1 MNKLELR
8 SKFDQIYNVHLLF
21 YRRRNM
27 RPKNKDD
34 KNDLSPKY
42 LNNRFLEELKDLT
55 DEEYLIKVKSGN
67 QNTINK
73 TFNQFYEMYSVLS
86 KYSGLKNL
94 LKKLTNSKT
103 DAKIDCFIS
112 EFVIAYLMVKK
123 NPEIDIEYEPKDT
136 IIGASHPP
144 DFKIKVNNIRYY
156 VQVKSL
162 LKSLNYNENIHMQI
176 ESESDLMVCVDNTFQ
191 VIESLEKA
199 TQFTPNDD
207 NCFFIIIQFVSNDAF
222 QSNDLIADHLYGA
235 ESLHCNIFEN
245 NHIVWF
251 NKRKIVDGTNC
262 TQNGGFFYS
271 QKGKEVDAYIKA
283 TEINGVFFPYEFEMF
298 VNDQKTSDKSPIYD
312 LIDISNTYDSQTY
325 FE

>member
-162 LKSLNYNENIHMQI
+162 LKSISYNENIDKQI
-176 ESESDLMVCVDNTFQ
+176 ESNCDLMVSVNNTPQ
-191 VIESLEKA
+191 VISSLKKA
-199 TQFTPNDD
+199 TRFTPKDD
-207 NCFFIIIQFVSNDAF
+207 NCFFIIIQFVSNNAF
-222 QSNDLIADHLYGA
+222 QSNDLIGDQLYGEEVITA
-235 ESLHCNIFEN
+235 HVMSDDN
-245 NHIVWF
+245 IVWE
-251 NKRKIVDGTNC
+251 NRRTQIDGKNC
-262 TQNGGFFYS
+262 EQHGGFFYS
-271 QKGKEVDAYIKA
+271 ENGKKVDAYIKA
-283 TEINGVFFPYEFEMF
+283 TGTRGVFFPYTFEMF
-298 VNDQKTSDKSPIYD
+298 INDQKPSDKSPIYD